1 MDKEDLAQEQEA
13 KRAGKEQVKKELK
26 KQSKKMLKIVL
37 KAIAAK
43 AITFATIAII
53 ATASIFIFVAC
64 MDLVVNDDDDEA
76 EESVMTT
83 EQEIKEYIKQYE
95 TENEALRTELLKDEN
110 IAKILE
116 WQNNYNY
123 TADVL
128 IAMAFEE
135 AEGNENFDFNTF
147 LETLNTKGEEWNE
160 NNYKTVNEIAQNYVG
175 DETTEEWAN
184 NIKEKL
190 NKKNQYI
197 ILEEY

>member
-13 KRAGKEQVKKELK
+13 KRAGKEQLNKQLK
-26 KQSKKMLKIVL
+26 KQTKKMLKIVL

-64 MDLVVNDDDDEA
+64 MDLVVNDDDEI
-76 EESVMTT
+76 EENTMTT
-83 EQEIKEYIKQYE
+83 EQEIKEYIEQYE
-95 TENEALRTELLKDEN
+95 TENETLRTELLKDEN
-110 IAKILE
+110 ITKIIE

-147 LETLNTKGEEWNE
+147 LENLNTKGEEWNE

-190 NKKNQYI
+190 DKKNQYI